1 MKQVLTLAA
10 GVGLGIVLGEFL
22 KGAVATLMLLGAIYL

>member
-1 MKQVLTLAA
+1 MKNVFILAA